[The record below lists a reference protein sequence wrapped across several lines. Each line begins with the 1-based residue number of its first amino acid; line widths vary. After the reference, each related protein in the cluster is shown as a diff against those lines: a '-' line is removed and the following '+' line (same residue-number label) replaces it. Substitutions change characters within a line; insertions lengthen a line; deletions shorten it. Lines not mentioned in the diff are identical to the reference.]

1 MMEPKYQ
8 ANGSG
13 NGMGMAGN
21 GGDGNGMAMETEW
34 EDWRQGECLLPQLV
48 GKFYDQQQW
57 CDVRFCL
64 SDGSVVAAHKLV
76 LAITSSVFEG
86 MFFGPLA
93 DKNLSQV
100 RVEDVKPTGFKRLIH
115 FIYNSRCLSWKMDD
129 PEEWWHVLE
138 AANKYMNTRLVE
150 QIERRLRDIAR
161 KEGGKGVI
169 LKHLKMAYRIGFDS
183 SVKTVF
189 LNSVIKNTS
198 KLIQTDQWNQL
209 EESSIMK
216 IYDQDFL
223 AATEG
228 ELYMGAKTWCLRNT
242 SNEGEALKIFLEKF
256 APRITPEYMSQR
268 DFLTYVAND
277 AFLAQVDVF
286 RDWTIKILVKNASE
300 NTIRG
305 SYRPM
310 RVLHFYFN
318 AEQKGNSPTQFK
330 EEITTIDFPEEVTK
344 YTAAITSVWDGDH
357 SGLHLNLKTESSQ
370 KTDLMK
376 QARQA
381 MNFAKP
387 GPKSTKGALP
397 NLPEMVS
404 DEEAQR
410 TARKSALIVARMK
423 DGSFRA
429 EVLANMDDAGSAYT
443 SKDMFAGSKADVDF
457 VQVLVAIDARPNI
470 KIKAISHKQFVEFVG
485 THDVPGKPN
494 IEQVNFAK
502 EFEFR
507 AEESSMEQAEREI
520 CRTLRLKDC
529 QAWYVNDQNLCK
541 KRELIATD
549 ATELAGYLRYDAI
562 NKMIGMLAEEITVNK
577 GRAAYAGK
585 GGDETDKFLNNL
597 QTMQKKYRS
606 PRFWIMLEKEFKDD
620 PDKLV
625 SSVCKFD
632 SSTGNLSY
640 CGTICLQ
647 MNEEATLKPT
657 TEFFSMI
664 LYNSDPNSK
673 VYLRRFLNPQ
683 LVTKVSPSDDIEGIN
698 NFDIFVI
705 QEGPK
710 PGVETEGVIL
720 DYDRFIVKK
729 VNEIPV
735 TFRPKSGNDERILQ
749 IALDGTQGIAHA
761 KAKLCEAME
770 VPGSASGVFIFECIA
785 SEASTAN
792 PLKKRA
798 FRRPMDQPVDEHDP
812 RKISD
817 MFQYCEDGSKTLYYH
832 L

>member
-8 ANGSG
+8 ANG
-13 NGMGMAGN
+13 NGMLGN
-21 GGDGNGMAMETEW
+21 GGGNGVPMETEW

-64 SDGSVVAAHKLV
+64 ADGSVVAAHKLV

-100 RVEDVKPTGFKRLIH
+100 RVDDVKPAGFKRLIH

-318 AEQKGNSPTQFK
+318 AEQKGNSPTQFR
-330 EEITTIDFPEEVTK
+330 EEVTSIDFPEEVTK

-357 SGLHLNLKTESSQ
+357 SGLHLNLKTESTA
-370 KTDLMK
+370 KPDLMK

-397 NLPEMVS
+397 NLPEMIS

-429 EVLANMDDAGSAYT
+429 EVLANMDEAGSAYT
-443 SKDMFAGSKADVDF
+443 SKDMFAGSKAEVDF

-507 AEESSMEQAEREI
+507 AEESTMEQAEREI

-529 QAWYVNDQNLCK
+529 QAWYVNEQNLCK

-585 GGDETDKFLNNL
+585 GGDETDKFLSNL
-597 QTMQKKYRS
+597 QAMQKKYRS

-735 TFRPKSGNDERILQ
+735 TFRPKSGNDDRILQ

-770 VPGSASGVFIFECIA
+770 VPGSASGVYIFECIA

-798 FRRPMDQPVDEHDP
+798 FRRPMDQPVDDHDP